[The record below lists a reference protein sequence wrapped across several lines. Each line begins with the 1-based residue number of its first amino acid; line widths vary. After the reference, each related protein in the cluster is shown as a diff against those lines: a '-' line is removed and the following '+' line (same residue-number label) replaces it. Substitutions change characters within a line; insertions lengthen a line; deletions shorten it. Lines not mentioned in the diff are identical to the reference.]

1 MDTKNDWATWWR
13 YYNQEAE
20 FFQCTQPLS
29 DGESIAIGPYH
40 FNVIYTPGHATDGIV
55 LYNKTNKVL
64 LSSDTLWENDLAV
77 ITVRVEGSAAL
88 LQVMESLEKLSALD
102 VRVVYPGHGQPFT
115 DIKGAIL
122 RSRKKVTR
130 YMDEKERIGEDLLKK
145 ITIYTL
151 LMKKGV
157 KENSFFSYL
166 MTTHWFRETVD
177 HYFNR
182 EYEIKY
188 NELID
193 GFVRKGLIVQK
204 KGRLF
209 TTVLP

>member
-1 MDTKNDWATWWR
+1 
-13 YYNQEAE
+13 
-20 FFQCTQPLS
+20 
-29 DGESIAIGPYH
+29 
-40 FNVIYTPGHATDGIV
+40 
-55 LYNKTNKVL
+55 
-64 LSSDTLWENDLAV
+64 
-77 ITVRVEGSAAL
+77 VEGSAAL
-88 LQVMESLEKLSALD
+88 LQVMEALEKISALD
-102 VRVVYPGHGQPFT
+102 VRGVYPGHGRPFT
-115 DIKGAIL
+115 DIKGAIV
-122 RSRKKVTR
+122 RSRKKVNS
-130 YMDEKERIGEDLLKK
+130 YMREKERIGEDLLKK

-151 LMKKGV
+151 LMKKEV

-166 MTTHWFRETVD
+166 MATHWFRETVD

-193 GFVRKGLIVQK
+193 GFVRKGIIVQK